1 MKRLVIAASLVV
13 LAGCGAQDRNKPPTG
28 SADLRVADAAMA
40 GGMPQTAID
49 VTREILQ
56 SDPRNIGALL
66 RQGDALAAMG
76 QPDAAGEC
84 YQRVLEIDPQ
94 SVGRA
99 PRPWPG

>member
-1 MKRLVIAASLVV
+1 MKRLVMATSLVV
-13 LAGCGAQDRNKPPTG
+13 LASCGAHDRNKPPTG

-40 GGMPQTAID
+40 GGMPQTAIN

-66 RQGDALAAMG
+66 RQGEALRRWANLTRPGNATSACSRST
-76 QPDAAGEC
+76 P
-84 YQRVLEIDPQ
+84 
-94 SVGRA
+94 VGRRA